1 MSNLYFPLF
10 SGKVRV
16 NIFAPACFWLML
28 VSEGAAAFCCIL
40 AGVAVHETGHAFF
53 IFVYG
58 QKITRF
64 EIEPFGGLMTYTSEG
79 LSYEG
84 ETAICAGGIL
94 FNLIAAFLASLFLTW
109 CKNEYLFLFIL
120 SCIFFAVINL
130 VPLKSNDGGRLI
142 YLSALKRR
150 GEEYAEKAQKRASI
164 FGAALLL
171 CLGAYILYL
180 SGFNNGLCIFFLL
193 AAIPK

>member
-1 MSNLYFPLF
+1 M
-10 SGKVRV
+10 
-16 NIFAPACFWLML
+16 M

-40 AGVAVHETGHAFF
+40 AGAAVHEAGHAFF
-53 IFVYG
+53 IYACG
-58 QKITRF
+58 QKITGF
-64 EIEPFGGLMTYTSEG
+64 ELEPFGGLITYTSER

-94 FNLIAAFLASLFLTW
+94 FNLVSAFIASVFLTW
-109 CKNEYLFLFIL
+109 FISEYLFLFIM
-120 SCIFFAVINL
+120 SCVFFAVINM

-142 YLSALKRR
+142 YLSVAKRH
-150 GEEYAEKAQKRASI
+150 GEERADKMLRRASVI
-164 FGAALLL
+164 GAAILI
-171 CLGAYILYL
+171 CIGAYVLYL